1 MNILKKFS
9 LLLVCAISSFSY
21 ADEGKLVIGVEASR
35 EPFVYLNNQGKVEG
49 FEVDLLTAIAK
60 ENGMEIEFSDMPFDA
75 LLPSVLTEVADAAI
89 SCIAITEERQLIVDF
104 VGPYYEAG
112 LNAMIRNDL
121 KNTIK
126 NSYDLNGRKICVV
139 TGTTCEEYASSREGS
154 ELMKFASEKESFDA
168 IEHNQCDLLI
178 TDAPVIE
185 YSYMKHS
192 PDRYYKFNEN
202 LTIEEFGIMTSK
214 LRPEVKE
221 KIALGLK
228 KLEQNGEYDKL
239 YKKWFGSHST

>member
-1 MNILKKFS
+1 MNILKEIS
-9 LLLVCAISSFSY
+9 LLLVCALSSVSY
-21 ADEGKLVIGVEASR
+21 ADEGKLIIGVEASR
-35 EPFVYLNNQGKVEG
+35 EPFVYVNNQGKIEG

-60 ENGMEIEFSDMPFDA
+60 ANGMTIEFSDMPFDA

-126 NSYDLNGRKICVV
+126 NSEDLNGKKICVV
-139 TGTTCEEYASSREGS
+139 TGTTCEEYATSRAGAEII
-154 ELMKFASEKESFDA
+154 KFSSEKESFDA

-185 YSYMKHS
+185 FSYMKHS
-192 PDRYYKFNEN
+192 PNRYYKFNKN

-221 KIALGLK
+221 KIELGLK
-228 KLEQNGEYDKL
+228 RIEKNGEYDKL
-239 YKKWFGSHST
+239 YKKWFG